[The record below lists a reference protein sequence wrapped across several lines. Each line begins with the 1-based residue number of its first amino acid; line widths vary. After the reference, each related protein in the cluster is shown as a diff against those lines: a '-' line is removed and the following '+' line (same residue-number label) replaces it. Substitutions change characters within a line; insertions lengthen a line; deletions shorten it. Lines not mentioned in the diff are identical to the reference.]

1 VKIARCSDGR
11 AAFWAVIE
19 PDAGVARPL
28 AGGFADWAPALTAD
42 LGTPPP
48 FTGGERALEELR
60 LVAPAEASAR
70 VLAAGATYAKHI
82 AGLGL
87 QMPEQP
93 AAFLKGYSTIIGPE
107 DEIVYPA
114 VTEALDFEVEL
125 VAVMGDA
132 PARAPGFRSILGY
145 TIGND
150 VSARD
155 LQFSHTLINMDMF
168 SAKALD
174 QTAPLG
180 PWIVTRDEFGDG
192 QPDLELTLLVD
203 GEVRQRERTAS
214 MAWSVGEIVTYIDAR
229 MRLTCGDIIFTG
241 TPAGVGH
248 ETGRYL
254 EPGHVVEATI
264 ERIGTLRN
272 RVSERTPPRY

>member
-1 VKIARCSDGR
+1 MKIARCSDGG
-11 AAFWAVIE
+11 AVFWAVIE
-19 PDAGVARPL
+19 PDSGVARPL
-28 AGGFADWAPALTAD
+28 VGGFAEWAPALTAD
-42 LGTPPP
+42 PTTPPP
-48 FTGGERALEELR
+48 FAGGERPVKGLHFL
-60 LVAPAEASAR
+60 APAEASAR

-82 AGLGL
+82 EGLGL
-87 QMPEQP
+87 QMPDQP
-93 AAFLKGYSTIIGPE
+93 AAFLKGHSTIIGPE
-107 DEIVYPA
+107 DEIAYPA

-132 PARAPGFRSILGY
+132 PARQPGFRSILGY

-155 LQFSHTLINMDMF
+155 LQFGHTLVNMDMF

-174 QTAPLG
+174 RTAPLG
-180 PWIVTRDEFGDG
+180 PWIVTRDEFGDA

-203 GEVRQRERTAS
+203 GEVRQRARTAS
-214 MAWSVGEIVTYIDAR
+214 MAWGVTEIITYIDAR
-229 MRLTCGDIIFTG
+229 MRLTSGDIIFTG

-254 EPGHVVEATI
+254 KPGQAVEATI

-272 RVSERTPPRY
+272 IVGDRTPRP